1 MEILDGI
8 SGRYIST
15 SPVSV
20 LRSGYADV
28 FSKGLCFV
36 ALCRTMGIPARY
48 DEVTSQFQYLS
59 PTATTGDE
67 WINVN
72 FGPAKNED
80 ADATG
85 RVRLRIA
92 YEPRKFME
100 DPRYYSHFTLSRL
113 VDGMPQLQ
121 NYGEEDTWSNTF
133 REGTQV
139 EKGDYLLVS
148 GTRMADGSVRT
159 RLVVFP
165 AEKNITVKLQMRED
179 ASAVQVIGSFNSEN
193 LYFDMKEKKEKSV
206 LATTGRGY
214 FVVGLLKA
222 NDEPSTHIL
231 HDIELRRDELEAW
244 GREIIML
251 FPTQQEL
258 NAFMRRSNEFVNLPS
273 NLRFGVDKQGQV
285 AADIFGSGLTQT
297 DERPIV
303 LMGDTFNRVV
313 FFSQGYTIGLGEQLS
328 KVVSKIS
335 E

>member
-1 MEILDGI
+1 
-8 SGRYIST
+8 
-15 SPVSV
+15 
-20 LRSGYADV
+20 
-28 FSKGLCFV
+28 
-36 ALCRTMGIPARY
+36 
-48 DEVTSQFQYLS
+48 
-59 PTATTGDE
+59 
-67 WINVN
+67 
-72 FGPAKNED
+72 
-80 ADATG
+80 
-85 RVRLRIA
+85 
-92 YEPRKFME
+92 
-100 DPRYYSHFTLSRL
+100 
-113 VDGMPQLQ
+113 
-121 NYGEEDTWSNTF
+121 
-133 REGTQV
+133 
-139 EKGDYLLVS
+139 
-148 GTRMADGSVRT
+148 MADGSVRT

-258 NAFMRRSNEFVNLPS
+258 NAFMRRSNEFVNLPN

-297 DERPIV
+297 DERPVV